1 MSESKIQIVN
11 SNDEIVGNKD
21 RDKIDFEKEIYRVAA
36 LWVTNSNGGVLLAQ
50 RKWTKDKDPGK
61 WGPAVAGTLEEG
73 ETYESNI
80 YKEAEEEIRLTNLKV
95 EMGLKVRVDQPHNHF
110 FCQWYTVTVDKNIDE
125 FKMQEEE
132 IEQLAWVPKGKLI
145 EDIRDHPENYVLSMP
160 QVVKLFCK

>member
-21 RDKIDFEKEIYRVAA
+21 RDKIDFEKEIYKVAA
-36 LWVTNSNGGVLLAQ
+36 LWVTNSNGDVLLAQ

-80 YKEAEEEIRLTNLKV
+80 YKEAEEEI
-95 EMGLKVRVDQPHNHF
+95 GLKDSKFELGSKMRAIHPRNY

-125 FKMQEEE
+125 FTIQEKEV
-132 IEQLAWVPKGKLI
+132 EQIAWMPKEKLI
-145 EDIRDHPENYVLSMP
+145 EDMRDHPENYVPSMP
-160 QVVKLFCK
+160 QVVKLFCR